1 MKKIISYILCI
12 MVIYTTSLAKA
23 DTLKEKQNQLNETKK
38 NIQNLKQKIDDVKDK
53 QEDIEQEI
61 NKLNEKIDSIQE
73 NLDKINSDIA
83 DTKKNIKRLNK
94 EIKQLEEEY
103 EEQMDLFHERI
114 RAMYMNGP
122 SSFLEILLDSKD
134 FTDFIARAEV
144 VKIII
149 ENDKNILQSIYEK
162 KTSIENKV
170 VEVKRKEAS
179 LLSMQQEY
187 ASKKQ
192 ELDEA
197 CSEQKKLYSKLE
209 KDKAYLERV
218 LKQEEE
224 ESKLLERQIKELQA
238 KRNNSNKSNIGN
250 GATSKTGII
259 KVSDLGYVP
268 RISSYFGMRMHPVLG
283 YARMHNGIDIA
294 VPSGTPIYSMADG
307 VVLISSYM
315 SGYGNVVIIDHGN
328 GVTSTYAHLSKR
340 LVLVGQEVKKGQLI
354 AKSGNTGLSSGPHLH
369 FEVRINGSPV
379 NPLPY
384 YIVGQ

>member
-1 MKKIISYILCI
+1 MKKIISYLLCI
-12 MVIYTTSLAKA
+12 ILIYTTSFAQA
-23 DTLKEKQNQLNETKK
+23 DTIKEKQNKLNETKK
-38 NIQNLKQKIDDVKDK
+38 NIQDLKQKIDDVKDK
-53 QEDIEQEI
+53 QEDVEQEI
-61 NKLNEKIDSIQE
+61 NKLNEKIDKIQE
-73 NLDKINSDIA
+73 NIDKINSDIT
-83 DTKKNIKRLNK
+83 DTKKSIKKLNK
-94 EIKQLEEEY
+94 EIKQLENEY
-103 EEQMDLFHERI
+103 EEQMGLFHERI

-122 SSFLEILLDSKD
+122 TSFLEILLDSKD
-134 FTDFIARAEV
+134 FNDFISRAEV

-149 ENDKNILQSIYEK
+149 ENDRNILKSIYEK
-162 KTSIENKV
+162 KTSIERKV
-170 VEVKRKEAS
+170 SEVKRKEAS
-179 LLSMQQEY
+179 LITMQQEY
-187 ASKKQ
+187 TSKKQ

-197 CSEQKKLYSKLE
+197 CNEQRKLYSKLE
-209 KDKAYLERV
+209 KDKAYLERA

-224 ESKLLERQIKELQA
+224 ESKLLEKQIKELQA
-238 KRNNSNKSNIGN
+238 KQKNTNKSSTSN
-250 GATSKTGII
+250 GAVSKTGII

-328 GVTSTYAHLSKR
+328 GITSTYAHLSKR
-340 LVLVGQEVKKGQLI
+340 LVSEGQEVKKGQLI

-369 FEVRINGSPV
+369 FEVRINGTPV